1 VDIYKIKKD
10 MKRLRK
16 FNESK
21 TDIDYDYIYQC
32 FAELLDDN
40 KAEIREYENRYLDY
54 LTASYGDFGKYIT
67 IDLKVKKSNPETRD
81 TSRSMK
87 IENSKLLDYINDI
100 KSNSELL
107 QEVEVALNRL
117 SEEYPEYKVNFDVY
131 AYSIHINIFAG
142 EEKKEQYPF

>member
-1 VDIYKIKKD
+1 
-10 MKRLRK
+10 MKRLRR

-21 TDIDYDYIYQC
+21 TDIDYDYVYQC

-40 KAEIREYENRYLDY
+40 KVEIRQYETDY
-54 LTASYGDFGKYIT
+54 QKYIT
-67 IDLKVKKSNPETRD
+67 IDLKINQSNPERRD
-81 TSRSMK
+81 TGRAEEIEKSK
-87 IENSKLLDYINDI
+87 IFDYINGI

-117 SEEYPEYKVNFDVY
+117 SEEYPTYKVNFDVF

-142 EEKKEQYPF
+142 EEKEEQYPF

>member
-1 VDIYKIKKD
+1 
-10 MKRLRK
+10 MKRLRR

-21 TDIDYDYIYQC
+21 SDIDYDYVYQC

-40 KAEIREYENRYLDY
+40 KVEIRQYETDY
-54 LTASYGDFGKYIT
+54 QKYIT
-67 IDLKVKKSNPETRD
+67 IDLKINQSNPERRD
-81 TSRSMK
+81 TSGYPVPRDGGKAEEIEKSK
-87 IENSKLLDYINDI
+87 IFDYINGI

-117 SEEYPEYKVNFDVY
+117 SEEYPSYKVNFDVFG
-131 AYSIHINIFAG
+131 YSIHINIFAG

>member
-1 VDIYKIKKD
+1 

-40 KAEIREYENRYLDY
+40 KAEIREYEN
-54 LTASYGDFGKYIT
+54 SYGDFGKYIT

-117 SEEYPEYKVNFDVY
+117 SEEYPTYKVNFDVY

-142 EEKKEQYPF
+142 EEKEEQYPF

>member
-1 VDIYKIKKD
+1 
-10 MKRLRK
+10 MKRLRR

-21 TDIDYDYIYQC
+21 EEIDYDYIYQC

-40 KAEIREYENRYLDY
+40 KAEIREYEN
-54 LTASYGDFGKYIT
+54 SYGDFGKYIT
-67 IDLKVKKSNPETRD
+67 IDLKVKNSNPETRD
-81 TSRSMK
+81 TGRSMK

-117 SEEYPEYKVNFDVY
+117 SEEYPNYKVNFDVY

-142 EEKKEQYPF
+142 EEKKEEYPF

>member
-1 VDIYKIKKD
+1 

-16 FNESK
+16 FNESVQE
-21 TDIDYDYIYQC
+21 IDYDYIYQC

-40 KAEIREYENRYLDY
+40 KAEIREYSN
-54 LTASYGDFGKYIT
+54 SYQKYIT

-87 IENSKLLDYINDI
+87 IENSKLLEYINDI
-100 KSNSELL
+100 KYNSELL

-117 SEEYPEYKVNFDVY
+117 SEEYPF
-131 AYSIHINIFAG
+131 
-142 EEKKEQYPF
+142 

>member
-1 VDIYKIKKD
+1 
-10 MKRLRK
+10 MKRLRR

-21 TDIDYDYIYQC
+21 EEIDYDYIYQC

-40 KAEIREYENRYLDY
+40 KAEIREYEN
-54 LTASYGDFGKYIT
+54 SYGDFGKYIT
-67 IDLKVKKSNPETRD
+67 IDLKVKNSNPETRD
-81 TSRSMK
+81 TGRSMK

-117 SEEYPEYKVNFDVY
+117 SEEYPEYKVNFDVFS
-131 AYSIHINIFAG
+131 YSIHINIFSS

>member
-1 VDIYKIKKD
+1 

-21 TDIDYDYIYQC
+21 TEIDYDYIYQC

-40 KAEIREYENRYLDY
+40 KAQIRQFENDY
-54 LTASYGDFGKYIT
+54 QKYIT

-87 IENSKLLDYINDI
+87 IENSKLLEYINGV

-107 QEVEVALNRL
+107 QEVEVSLNRL
-117 SEEYPEYKVNFDVY
+117 SEEYPTYKVNFDVF

-142 EEKKEQYPF
+142 EEKEEQYPF

>member
-1 VDIYKIKKD
+1 
-10 MKRLRK
+10 MKRLRR

-40 KAEIREYENRYLDY
+40 KAEIREYSN
-54 LTASYGDFGKYIT
+54 SYQKYIT

-117 SEEYPEYKVNFDVY
+117 SEEYPEYKVNFDVF
-131 AYSIHINIFAG
+131 AYSIHINIFAS
-142 EEKKEQYPF
+142 EEKKEEYPF

>member
-1 VDIYKIKKD
+1 
-10 MKRLRK
+10 MKRLRR

-21 TDIDYDYIYQC
+21 TDINYDYVYQC

-40 KAEIREYENRYLDY
+40 KVEIRQYETDY
-54 LTASYGDFGKYIT
+54 QKYIT
-67 IDLKVKKSNPETRD
+67 IDLKINQSNPERRD
-81 TSRSMK
+81 TSGYPVPRDGGKAEEIEKSK
-87 IENSKLLDYINDI
+87 IFDYINGI

-117 SEEYPEYKVNFDVY
+117 SEEYPTYKVNFDVF

-142 EEKKEQYPF
+142 EEKEEQYPF

>member
-1 VDIYKIKKD
+1 
-10 MKRLRK
+10 MKRLRR

-40 KAEIREYENRYLDY
+40 KAEIREYSN
-54 LTASYGDFGKYIT
+54 SYQKYIT

-117 SEEYPEYKVNFDVY
+117 SEEYPTYKVNFDVFG
-131 AYSIHINIFAG
+131 YSIHINIFAG
-142 EEKKEQYPF
+142 EEKEEQYPF

>member
-1 VDIYKIKKD
+1 
-10 MKRLRK
+10 MKRLRR

-21 TDIDYDYIYQC
+21 TDINYDYVYQC

-40 KAEIREYENRYLDY
+40 KAEIRQYETDY
-54 LTASYGDFGKYIT
+54 QKYIT
-67 IDLKVKKSNPETRD
+67 IDLKINQSNPERRD
-81 TSRSMK
+81 TGRAEEIEKSK
-87 IENSKLLDYINDI
+87 IFDYINGI

-117 SEEYPEYKVNFDVY
+117 SEEYPTYKVNFDVF

-142 EEKKEQYPF
+142 EEKEEQYPF

>member
-10 MKRLRK
+10 MKRLRR

-40 KAEIREYENRYLDY
+40 KAEIREYSN
-54 LTASYGDFGKYIT
+54 SYQKYIT

-117 SEEYPEYKVNFDVY
+117 SEEYPTYKVNFDVFG
-131 AYSIHINIFAG
+131 YSIHINIFAG
-142 EEKKEQYPF
+142 EEKEEQYPF

>member
-1 VDIYKIKKD
+1 
-10 MKRLRK
+10 MKRLRR

-21 TDIDYDYIYQC
+21 EEIDYDYIYQC

-40 KAEIREYENRYLDY
+40 KTEIREYSN
-54 LTASYGDFGKYIT
+54 SYKKYIT

-81 TSRSMK
+81 TTRSMK
-87 IENSKLLDYINDI
+87 IQNSKLLDYINDI

-117 SEEYPEYKVNFDVY
+117 SEEYPNYKVNFDVY

-142 EEKKEQYPF
+142 EEKKEEYPF

>member
-1 VDIYKIKKD
+1 

-21 TDIDYDYIYQC
+21 TEIDYDYIYQC

-40 KAEIREYENRYLDY
+40 KAEIREYSN
-54 LTASYGDFGKYIT
+54 SYQKYIT

-117 SEEYPEYKVNFDVY
+117 SEEYPEYKVNFDVFG
-131 AYSIHINIFAG
+131 YSIHINIFAG
-142 EEKKEQYPF
+142 EEKEEQYPF

>member
-1 VDIYKIKKD
+1 
-10 MKRLRK
+10 MKSLRK
-16 FNESK
+16 FNESVQE
-21 TDIDYDYIYQC
+21 IDYDYIYQC

-40 KAEIREYENRYLDY
+40 KAQIRQFENDY
-54 LTASYGDFGKYIT
+54 QKYIT

-87 IENSKLLDYINDI
+87 IENSKLLEYINGV

-107 QEVEVALNRL
+107 QEVEVSLNRL
-117 SEEYPEYKVNFDVY
+117 SEEYPTYKVNFDVF

-142 EEKKEQYPF
+142 EEKEEQYPF